1 MRTPPPPLPIAIGRA
16 TGDTIVRDTRER
28 GGNDDDARGG
38 GGVGGGGA
46 GSGRD
51 DDATMTRV
59 RRSDVAREGATPA
72 MTTTND
78 EDDAN
83 DAAANDDVVVVVV
96 DGNDE
101 RDAPASSCDI
111 TASPIPPKI
120 AIAIPPPSTRPAID
134 HINNARR
141 DENILDDIYR
151 MRNGSGVSNIEPI
164 ALTRSSMFRI
174 RATLRITTST
184 TMPDCVVVIPSRAHF
199 RHARKVGEDD
209 RSSSR
214 GG

>member
-1 MRTPPPPLPIAIGRA
+1 
-16 TGDTIVRDTRER
+16 
-28 GGNDDDARGG
+28 
-38 GGVGGGGA
+38 
-46 GSGRD
+46 
-51 DDATMTRV
+51 MTRV
-59 RRSDVAREGATPA
+59 GRREGGGDAGDA
-72 MTTTND
+72 HD

-83 DAAANDDVVVVVV
+83 DAAANYDVVVVVV

-101 RDAPASSCDI
+101 RDTLASTCDI

-120 AIAIPPPSTRPAID
+120 TIVPPPPSTPPAIN

-141 DENILDDIYR
+141 DENILDNIYR
-151 MRNGSGVSNIEPI
+151 MQNGSCVSNIEPI
-164 ALTRSSMFRI
+164 ALTQLSMSIISNTSDLTDNDFDNDAGLRRCNTI
-174 RATLRITTST
+174 ARA
-184 TMPDCVVVIPSRAHF
+184 F

>member
-1 MRTPPPPLPIAIGRA
+1 
-16 TGDTIVRDTRER
+16 
-28 GGNDDDARGG
+28 
-38 GGVGGGGA
+38 
-46 GSGRD
+46 
-51 DDATMTRV
+51 
-59 RRSDVAREGATPA
+59 

-83 DAAANDDVVVVVV
+83 NEAANNDVVVIVV
-96 DGNDE
+96 DGNDK
-101 RDAPASSCDI
+101 RNAQASSCDI
-111 TASPIPPKI
+111 AASPIPRKI
-120 AIAIPPPSTRPAID
+120 AIDPPPLSTPPAID

-151 MRNGSGVSNIEPI
+151 MRNGSCVSNIEPI
-164 ALTRSSMFRI
+164 ALTRSSMSIISNTSDLTDNDFDNDAGLRRCNTI
-174 RATLRITTST
+174 ARA
-184 TMPDCVVVIPSRAHF
+184 F

>member
-1 MRTPPPPLPIAIGRA
+1 
-16 TGDTIVRDTRER
+16 
-28 GGNDDDARGG
+28 
-38 GGVGGGGA
+38 
-46 GSGRD
+46 
-51 DDATMTRV
+51 
-59 RRSDVAREGATPA
+59 

-83 DAAANDDVVVVVV
+83 DAAANDDVVIVVV

-120 AIAIPPPSTRPAID
+120 AIAIPPPSTPPTID

-151 MRNGSGVSNIEPI
+151 MRKGSGVSNIEPI